1 MDALKGLYG
10 QMQQFL
16 AANQTLVWG
25 IVLVGIG
32 LMVVS
37 RMMTALARGFK
48 TCPNCQKVVPVKDA
62 SCKFC
67 RHTFDAPTRD
77 SLA

>member
-1 MDALKGLYG
+1 MNALKGLYG

-16 AANQTLVWG
+16 ADNQTLVWG
-25 IVLVGIG
+25 IVLVSIG

-37 RMMTALARGFK
+37 QMMTALAKGFK

-62 SCKFC
+62 ACRYC
-67 RHTFDAPTRD
+67 RHAFEAPSEDTP
-77 SLA
+77 A